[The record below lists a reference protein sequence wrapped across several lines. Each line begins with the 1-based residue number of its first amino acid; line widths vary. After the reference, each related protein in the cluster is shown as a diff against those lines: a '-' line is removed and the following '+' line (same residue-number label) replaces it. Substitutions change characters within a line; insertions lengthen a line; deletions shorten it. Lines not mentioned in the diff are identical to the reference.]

1 MEENTNGQLAIL
13 FIVQS
18 STTDK
23 QARDNILNK
32 MNNLRRSG
40 DPKYKN
46 WQLQKGH
53 KDDVI
58 IVTTENEGPFE
69 VGDYNKTGEIIP
81 IYNEMLIEYD
91 PTIKF
96 LSDIENMVNSITDI
110 IDVDKLTLKQDHL
123 YNRFIY
129 IDNIYRNLV
138 LNDLINKFQ
147 LDIIRIHYNFLSQY
161 VHPSRFSFELWDE
174 IQNPTYSSTN
184 VDKEE
189 IFKELIQLYVIK
201 LIQLYFATFIKG
213 YKNTTNQVEYNKFE
227 LLVNELCKM
236 SKDFWFYD
244 NQPLQFDIDYSNQT
258 KNFRSLSGSS
268 VPADLYYNDSP
279 LERLVQL
286 RRRYPSNSGPL

>member
-1 MEENTNGQLAIL
+1 M
-13 FIVQS
+13 
-18 STTDK
+18 
-23 QARDNILNK
+23 
-32 MNNLRRSG
+32 
-40 DPKYKN
+40 
-46 WQLQKGH
+46 
-53 KDDVI
+53 
-58 IVTTENEGPFE
+58 
-69 VGDYNKTGEIIP
+69 
-81 IYNEMLIEYD
+81 
-91 PTIKF
+91 
-96 LSDIENMVNSITDI
+96 
-110 IDVDKLTLKQDHL
+110 
-123 YNRFIY
+123 
-129 IDNIYRNLV
+129 
-138 LNDLINKFQ
+138 
-147 LDIIRIHYNFLSQY
+147 SQY

-286 RRRYPSNSGPL
+286 RRRYPSNSGTL